1 LHIDE
6 NMALLSLD
14 QLARIEA
21 VRIDADPPFS
31 ALLTLWLSTMQ
42 ALGLASR
49 PSCGRD
55 GFP

>member
-49 PSCGRD
+49 PSFSRHLT
-55 GFP
+55 